1 MMQEDQTIAQPL
13 RPRWQRWFT
22 LADGLAQRDDNF
34 LLLRA
39 LAASLVIYGH
49 SYAMVPSG
57 GPPELFS
64 WLGWGVY
71 SGQIAVDL
79 FFAISGFLITG
90 SFLRRHALFEFLW
103 ARALRIYPAYLFC
116 LLLCTFALGPVF
128 TTLPLHDYLRDPA
141 TSDYVIKNLRLNID
155 MAWDL
160 PGVFVDNPRR
170 STINGSIWTLPAE
183 IRMYLWVAALG
194 VLGVLARR
202 WLANLVLPTLFV
214 LGFFV
219 APVYL
224 LTVPQPDYM
233 RLAAFFLAG
242 GFCYINRDRVPASG
256 WLLLGV
262 AALAWLC
269 RNTFFYAYAF
279 GLAEV
284 CFIFW
289 FAYRLRWHGYNRF
302 GDYSY
307 GIYLWGFPMQQ
318 LVAHWLPNTIP
329 LVNAALSLPLAIAMA
344 VVSWHFVEKPAI
356 SLKSAPKRWWAR
368 WKRRSEGAKPATD
381 PAP

>member
-1 MMQEDQTIAQPL
+1 MMQEDRAIALPA
-13 RPRWQRWFT
+13 RSKWPRWFT
-22 LADGLAQRDDNF
+22 LADGLARGDDNF

-49 SYAMVPSG
+49 SYAMVQAG

-64 WLGWGVY
+64 WLGWSVY

-79 FFAISGFLITG
+79 FFAISGFLVTG
-90 SFLRRHALFEFLW
+90 SFLRRHNLFEFLW

-116 LLLCTFALGPVF
+116 LLACAFVLGPLL
-128 TTLPLHDYLRDPA
+128 TALPLHDYLRDPA
-141 TSDYVIKNLRLNID
+141 TSGYVLKNLRLDID

-160 PGVFVDNPRR
+160 PGVFTDNPRR

-183 IRMYLWVAALG
+183 IRMYLWVATLG

-202 WLANLVLPTLFV
+202 WLANFVLPALFV

-224 LTVPQPDYM
+224 LTVPQPQYL

-242 GFCYINRDRVPASG
+242 AFCYINRDRIPASG
-256 WLLLGV
+256 WLVLGAAVLTWLL
-262 AALAWLC
+262 
-269 RNTFFYAYAF
+269 RQTFFYDFAF
-279 GLAEV
+279 GFAEV
-284 CFIFW
+284 CFVFW
-289 FAYRLRWHGYNRF
+289 FAYRVRWQGYNRF

-318 LVAHWLPNTIP
+318 LVAHGLPATIP

-356 SLKSAPKRWWAR
+356 TLKSTPKRWWVR
-368 WKRRSEGAKPATD
+368 WKQRGEGAKPAAD
-381 PAP
+381 SAP

>member
-1 MMQEDQTIAQPL
+1 MFAKLQY
-13 RPRWQRWFT
+13 FT
-22 LADGLAQRDDNF
+22 LADGLARREDNF

-49 SYAMVPSG
+49 SYAMVPHG

-64 WLGWGVY
+64 RLGWSVY

-90 SFLRRHALFEFLW
+90 SYLRRRQLFDFLW
-103 ARALRIYPAYLFC
+103 ARVLRIFPAYVFC
-116 LLLCTFALGPVF
+116 LVLCAFALGPLL
-128 TTLPLHDYLRDPA
+128 TSLSLHDYLHDPA
-141 TSDYVIKNLRLNID
+141 TSAYVLKNLRLNID

-160 PGVFVDNPRR
+160 PGVFTDNPRR

-183 IRMYLWVAALG
+183 IRMYAWVALLG
-194 VLGVLARR
+194 TIGVLARR
-202 WLANLVLPTLFV
+202 RLANLVLPTLFV

-219 APVYL
+219 APKYL
-224 LTVPQPDYM
+224 LTVPQPDYL

-242 GFCYINRDRVPASG
+242 AFCYVNRDRVPANG
-256 WLLLGV
+256 RLLLAA
-262 AALAWLC
+262 AALAWLL
-269 RNTFFYAYAF
+269 RNTFLYAYAF

-284 CFIFW
+284 CFVFW
-289 FAYRLRWHGYNRF
+289 FAYRLRWYGYNSL

-318 LVAHWLPNTIP
+318 LVAHWLPTTIP
-329 LVNAALSLPLAIAMA
+329 LVNAALSLPLAIAMG
-344 VVSWHFVEKPAI
+344 VLSWHLVEKPAI
-356 SLKSAPKRWWAR
+356 GLKTLPKRWWAR
-368 WKRRSEGAKPATD
+368 RAQRAEAAAAEPTR
-381 PAP
+381 